1 VALSAPSEISFSSER
16 QLPIPDVVQFPE
28 AVEFLFHPY
37 RYKVLHGGRGSTKSW
52 SVARALLLKGA
63 AERKRILCTRE
74 VQRTIQDSVH
84 KLLSDQVDMM
94 GLRHLYTIQSQ
105 SLKSSVGSEFI
116 FAGLKTDPNK
126 IKSTEGVDICWVEEA
141 EKISHMS
148 WEILIPT
155 IRTPGSEI
163 WITFSPSE
171 KTDPT
176 YKRFILTKPDGAM
189 VREVNWRDN
198 PWFPEELKKEKDYLA
213 RVDMDA
219 YMHVWEGKCRKI
231 GLASI
236 FGNKC
241 VVESFDIGK
250 DWVGPYFGADW
261 GFANDPT
268 TLEKCWVGPGQMGG
282 QNLYIEKEVYGVG
295 IELDYTPA
303 KFDQIPESRKYR
315 IRADNSR
322 PETISYLRRQGFM
335 IKPAAKWPGSV
346 EDGIAFIR
354 TFERI
359 VIHPQCIHT
368 IEESH
373 LYSYKVDPLT
383 NDILPDIVDKHNHCW
398 DAVRYA
404 IEPIVKR
411 KKKAGVFS
419 LSKELP
425 GKEPVREPREKTKRD
440 PLIDGDE
447 EDEN

>member
-1 VALSAPSEISFSSER
+1 MGGTAPEVPAYS
-16 QLPIPDVVQFPE
+16 LPESIQFPE
-28 AVEFLFHPY
+28 KMQFLFSPA
-37 RYKVLHGGRGSTKSW
+37 RYKVAHGGRGSAKSW
-52 SVARALLLKGA
+52 SFARALLLKGA
-63 AERKRILCTRE
+63 TERLRILCTRE

-84 KLLSDQVDMM
+84 KLLSDQVETM
-94 GLRHLYTIQSQ
+94 GLRYYYTIQSQ
-105 SLKSSVGSEFI
+105 SLKSVVGTEFI

-141 EKISHMS
+141 EKISHAS

-155 IRTPGSEI
+155 IRMPGSEI
-163 WITFSPSE
+163 WVTFSPSE

-176 YKRFILTKPDGAM
+176 YKRFILDPPPDA
-189 VREVNWRDN
+189 VVVEVNWRDN
-198 PWFPEELKKEKDYLA
+198 PWFPEELMKEKDYLA

-219 YMHVWEGKCRKI
+219 YMHVWEGKIRKI
-231 GLASI
+231 GKASV
-236 FGNKC
+236 FGDKC
-241 VVESFDIGK
+241 SVESFDIGK

-268 TLEKCWVGPGQMGG
+268 TLMKVWIGPGEVGG
-282 QNLYIEKEVYGVG
+282 KNLYIEKEVYGVG
-295 IELDYTPA
+295 VELDHTPA
-303 KFDQIPESRKYR
+303 KFDQISESRKYR

-335 IKPAAKWPGSV
+335 IKPAAKWQGSV

-359 VIHPQCIHT
+359 VIHPRCIHT

-383 NDILPDIVDKHNHCW
+383 GDILPDIVDKHNHCW

-419 LSKELP
+419 MTEP
-425 GKEPVREPREKTKRD
+425 IPGEEGGKEVPSGGRREKIVKD
-440 PLIDGDE
+440 PIIDKDE
-447 EDEN
+447 EEDQ